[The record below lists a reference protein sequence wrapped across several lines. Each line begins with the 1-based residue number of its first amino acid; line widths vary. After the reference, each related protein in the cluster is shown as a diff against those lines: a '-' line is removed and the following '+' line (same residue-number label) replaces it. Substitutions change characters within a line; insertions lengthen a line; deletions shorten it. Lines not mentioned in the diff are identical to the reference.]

1 MEFAKWNLEA
11 HRGLWW
17 KTKYLPLKTEKK
29 LSEKLLCVLLVHLT
43 ELKLSPQEAVH
54 LDFSC
59 EILKVIFGNPLKA
72 MVKKEI
78 SSFNNWKEIFWETAV
93 FSVNTSHRVTAFLSR
108 SLSLRLFLWNLQCD
122 IWMPIEGYAE
132 KGNIF
137 RSKLGRSFL
146 RNCSV
151 YREFISQSDIIPFK
165 KPFAKAVLVELAK
178 GYLEA
183 PEGLRWKRKYLPFK
197 TGKKLSEKLLCVLL
211 IHLTE
216 LHLSLQE
223 AFR

>member
-1 MEFAKWNLEA
+1 
-11 HRGLWW
+11 
-17 KTKYLPLKTEKK
+17 
-29 LSEKLLCVLLVHLT
+29 
-43 ELKLSPQEAVH
+43 
-54 LDFSC
+54 
-59 EILKVIFGNPLKA
+59 

-78 SSFNNWKEIFWETAV
+78 SSFQNWKEAFWDTPLCS
-93 FSVNTSHRVTAFLSR
+93 FNSSPRVTSFPSR
-108 SLSLRLFLWNLQCD
+108 SVSLRMFLWNWQRD
-122 IWMPIEGYAE
+122 IWKPIEGYGE

-137 RSKLGRSFL
+137 RSKLERSFL

-151 YREFISQSDIIPFK
+151 FCEFISQSYIFPFK

-183 PEGLRWKRKYLPFK
+183 HRGLWWKSKYLPFK

-216 LHLSLQE
+216 LQLSLQE

>member
-1 MEFAKWNLEA
+1 MFPFKKPFAKAVLVELAKGYLEA

-17 KTKYLPLKTEKK
+17 KRKYLPLKTGKK

-78 SSFNNWKEIFWETAV
+78 SSFNNWKETFWETAV
-93 FSVNTSHRVTAFLSR
+93 CSVNTSHRVTAFLSR
-108 SLSLRLFLWNLQCD
+108 SLSVRLVLWNLQSD
-122 IWMPIEGYAE
+122 IWKPIEEYGE

-137 RSKLGRSFL
+137 
-146 RNCSV
+146 
-151 YREFISQSDIIPFK
+151 
-165 KPFAKAVLVELAK
+165 
-178 GYLEA
+178 
-183 PEGLRWKRKYLPFK
+183 
-197 TGKKLSEKLLCVLL
+197 
-211 IHLTE
+211 H
-216 LHLSLQE
+216 
-223 AFR
+223 

>member
-78 SSFNNWKEIFWETAV
+78 SSFNNWKETFWETAV
-93 FSVNTSHRVTAFLSR
+93 CSVNTSHRVTAFLSR
-108 SLSLRLFLWNLQCD
+108 SLSVRLVLWNLQSD
-122 IWMPIEGYAE
+122 IWKPIEGY
-132 KGNIF
+132 G
-137 RSKLGRSFL
+137 
-146 RNCSV
+146 
-151 YREFISQSDIIPFK
+151 K
-165 KPFAKAVLVELAK
+165 K
-178 GYLEA
+178 
-183 PEGLRWKRKYLPFK
+183 RIYLPLK
-197 TGKKLSEKLLCVLL
+197 TEKKLSEKLICVLL

-216 LHLSLQE
+216 LQLSPQE
-223 AFR
+223 AVH